1 VADFDQFVN
10 TDSENDIH
18 QFGPVRGAD
27 FEAKLYTI
35 VTPPHEPTW
44 APFLAE
50 GFADPPASVEFPR
63 TGSSGAL
70 LVLRLDGE
78 DAAYFAFAFGFMG
91 RHLLRDTAAERAYGL
106 RTALNLIYPRGGSAD
121 PGKVVSVDATRRSSR
136 VLRSRLQ
143 ANRATTF
150 ETFEVD
156 HFRDVL
162 TAATGRPSD
171 DAAWGT
177 RINGGDAL
185 NFSADVGFA
194 QLGRLCRQV
203 NQAHDRIDY
212 RDRFGWL
219 DHIQPVTNPG
229 RLAVLRSVVLGRLRN
244 RDDLETFDLAP
255 PEIVDWTRV
264 DAFRYHF
271 EARQHGKHPDLRP
284 VDFLNGVQAAGEL
297 DDLSLEYLQRKRISA
312 LDGGDHIAGQWSVW
326 RCLSCEFTLGDD
338 TFILDEGAF
347 FQVERNFLRNLNHQV
362 DEIAVAAVALPAAE
376 AGMREADYN
385 RLAVESLAPR
395 AVLLDRQIIRSSA
408 ITTGVEICDI
418 LTSSSQLI
426 HVKRHLGS
434 SDLSHLFS
442 QGFVSADL
450 LQNDADFRA
459 LAQAKVTD
467 LTADAAFQMFD
478 HALETGRFEIVYGV
492 IANWRQRSLA
502 TALPFFSKVTLRK
515 TVQDLT
521 NRGFRVSFAKIP
533 TQ

>member
-1 VADFDQFVN
+1 
-10 TDSENDIH
+10 
-18 QFGPVRGAD
+18 
-27 FEAKLYTI
+27 
-35 VTPPHEPTW
+35 
-44 APFLAE
+44 
-50 GFADPPASVEFPR
+50 
-63 TGSSGAL
+63 
-70 LVLRLDGE
+70 
-78 DAAYFAFAFGFMG
+78 
-91 RHLLRDTAAERAYGL
+91 
-106 RTALNLIYPRGGSAD
+106 
-121 PGKVVSVDATRRSSR
+121 
-136 VLRSRLQ
+136 
-143 ANRATTF
+143 
-150 ETFEVD
+150 VD

-162 TAATGRPSD
+162 TAATDRPSD
-171 DAAWGT
+171 DAARGT

-194 QLGRLCRQV
+194 QLGGVCRQV
-203 NQAHDRIDY
+203 DKAHDRIDY

-229 RLAVLRSVVLGRLRN
+229 RLAVLRSAILDRLRN
-244 RDDLETFDLAP
+244 RDDIDAFDLAP

-284 VDFLNGVQAAGEL
+284 IDFLNGVQAAGEL
-297 DDLSLEYLQRKRISA
+297 DDLSLEYLQRKRIAA
-312 LDGGDHIAGQWSVW
+312 LDGGDHVAGHWSVW

-347 FQVERNFLRNLNHQV
+347 FQVERNFLLNLNHQI
-362 DEIAVAAVALPAAE
+362 DEIALAMVALPAAE
-376 AGMREADYN
+376 PGMRESDYN
-385 RLAVESLAPR
+385 RLAVESLAPH
-395 AVLLDRQIIRSSA
+395 AVLLDQQIIRSSA

-450 LQNDADFRA
+450 LQNDVDFRA
-459 LAQAKVTD
+459 LAQGKITS
-467 LTADAAFQMFD
+467 LTADSAFQMFEN
-478 HALETGRFEIVYGV
+478 AIETGRFEIVYGV
-492 IANWRQRSLA
+492 IADWGQRSLTA
-502 TALPFFSKVTLRK
+502 ALPFFSKVTLLK

-521 NRGFRVSFAKIP
+521 NRGFRVSFAKIL

>member
-10 TDSENDIH
+10 LDSENEIH
-18 QFGPVRGAD
+18 PFGPVRGTD
-27 FEAKLYTI
+27 FEAKLFTV

-50 GFADPPASVEFPR
+50 GFADPHTSVEFPR

-70 LVLRLDGE
+70 LVLRLDG
-78 DAAYFAFAFGFMG
+78 DDTYFAFAFGFMG
-91 RHLLRDTAAERAYGL
+91 RHLLRDTAPERTYGL
-106 RTALNLIYPRGGSAD
+106 RTALNLIYPRDGSAD

-143 ANRATTF
+143 ANRASTF

-162 TAATGRPSD
+162 TAATGRPAD
-171 DAAWGT
+171 DATWGT

-194 QLGRLCRQV
+194 QLGRVCRRV
-203 NQAHDRIDY
+203 DQAHDRIDY

-219 DHIQPVTNPG
+219 DHIQPVTTPW
-229 RLAVLRSVVLGRLRN
+229 RLEVLRSVILDRLRN
-244 RDDLETFDLAP
+244 RDDLGAFDLAP

-271 EARQHGKHPDLRP
+271 EARRHGKHPDLRP
-284 VDFLNGVQAAGEL
+284 IDFLNGVQAAGEL

-312 LDGGDHIAGQWSVW
+312 LDGSDHIAGQWSVW

-347 FQVERNFLRNLNHQV
+347 FQVERNFLDNLNHQI
-362 DEIAVAAVALPAAE
+362 DGIAVAAVGLPVAE

-385 RLAVESLAPR
+385 RLAVERLAPH
-395 AVLLDRQIIRSSA
+395 AVLLDREVIRSSA
-408 ITTGVEICDI
+408 ISTGVEICDI
-418 LTSSSQLI
+418 LTSSRQLI

-459 LAQAKVTD
+459 LSHAKVTG
-467 LTADAAFQMFD
+467 LTADAAFHMFD
-478 HALETGRFEIVYGV
+478 DGLETGRFEIVYGV
-492 IANWRQRSLA
+492 IAKWGQRSLA
-502 TALPFFSKVTLRK
+502 AALPFFSKVTLRK
-515 TVQDLT
+515 TVQDLA

-533 TQ
+533 TG